1 MLTQPCL
8 VSRPIPGV
16 VPNHLQVLH
25 TTGLSQLFEEV
36 GVLETLRQDVQ
47 DLKLVL
53 PSNGRDR
60 VSVNHL
66 AGPRGVRGGETSRCF
81 FFWCVFFRCFSGSW
95 SEKPGGMAPP
105 QRPVFSQGRIPIQ
118 VDTMGTS
125 DAVGVLAPTAWSAQT
140 RHGRHSLLLAEE
152 EQFHGGPAMSRSLSV
167 PGRSKNLC
175 LFELG
180 RQLGGHGVRHRKL
193 PAWSC
198 SFAGS
203 WWI

>member
-1 MLTQPCL
+1 MKLEHAPIQPPSSSNHSFPGLSGTTLLTQPCL

-60 VSVNHL
+60 VSVNHP

-81 FFWCVFFRCFSGSW
+81 FFVCFFRCYSGSW

-105 QRPVFSQGRIPIQ
+105 TPCVFTGPHPYP
-118 VDTMGTS
+118 G
-125 DAVGVLAPTAWSAQT
+125 GH
-140 RHGRHSLLLAEE
+140 HGH
-152 EQFHGGPAMSRSLSV
+152 
-167 PGRSKNLC
+167 
-175 LFELG
+175 LG
-180 RQLGGHGVRHRKL
+180 RRRCVSADGMVGTDSARSAL
-193 PAWSC
+193 ASAC
-198 SFAGS
+198 
-203 WWI
+203 